1 MKYLKAV
8 ISLSK
13 PNIILSVGLTGF
25 TGIVIA
31 HSGVPSLQ
39 ITLLSLL
46 CLIFSAA
53 GSAMVNNLI
62 FINKIIHEKF
72 FFAKI
77 A

>member
-39 ITLLSLL
+39 ITAIITLMFDF
-46 CLIFSAA
+46 FSC
-53 GSAMVNNLI
+53 GIRNG
-62 FINKIIHEKF
+62 
-72 FFAKI
+72 
-77 A
+77 

>member
-62 FINKIIHEKF
+62 D
-72 FFAKI
+72 
-77 A
+77 